1 MYEEKIADLMKKIE
15 DENAQKSSA
24 EDEMERMKKQV
35 ADFQVLLEVNYLQ
48 INEWAI
54 FFGLK

>member
-35 ADFQVLLEVNYLQ
+35 ADFQVLFEVNYYML
-48 INEWAI
+48 NC
-54 FFGLK
+54 